1 MKSLFLGFV
10 LVLYIVVV
18 SFSRCSLSGEE
29 IKQFYNKGGPE
40 AYESSE
46 LLLIDLEVSL
56 RM

>member
-1 MKSLFLGFV
+1 MYQTNLQIFCVFA
-10 LVLYIVVV
+10 VV

-46 LLLIDLEVSL
+46 MLLIDLEVSL